1 MNVCIVI
8 GRKYVEMISADCF
21 LHGHGSM
28 EESSL
33 KEKTAKGL
41 FWGGFSNGMQ
51 QLLNLF
57 FGIFLARLLSPS
69 DYGLVG
75 MLTIFT
81 LIAGSLQESG
91 FISAIT
97 NRRDV
102 TSNDYNA
109 VFWFSI
115 LVSASVYVLLFFCAP
130 LIARFYDE
138 PKLIPL
144 SRFIFLCF
152 VLSSTTTAHSAYL
165 FRNLMVKKRTIA
177 QLSAL
182 AVSGTIG
189 VTAAYN
195 GLAYWGIALQSVTYV
210 LVSSMCYWVLTP
222 WRPSFHV
229 DFRPLREMFGFS
241 SRVLATNIFIHIN
254 NNIFSVLLGR
264 LFSAAQVG
272 YYTQAAKWNMMGY
285 NTINGMIVGVA
296 QPVLSQVADD
306 RVRQL
311 AVFRKMLRFTAFCL
325 FSADAGA
332 CFHCPGT
339 DCRMRYREMAR
350 QRTYD
355 ADIVCMGSIRPGA
368 RIIFQSCHQQREILH
383 IHVEYHYIMSAANRC
398 VGIDGPLWNRKHDC
412 GFRCSEYG
420 LAWGM
425 VSVCPQAARFAFSR
439 PAERCASFCPHR
451 RSNDGDD
458 LLYNTGNSEYLPVVG
473 RKGGNSCR
481 YIYGDDVGVP
491 GQGVA

>member
-1 MNVCIVI
+1 
-8 GRKYVEMISADCF
+8 
-21 LHGHGSM
+21 M

-115 LVSASVYVLLFFCAP
+115 LVSVSVYVLLFFCAP

-138 PKLIPL
+138 PRLIPL

-152 VLSSTTTAHSAYL
+152 VLSSTATAHSAYL

-182 AVSGTIG
+182 AVSGTVG

-210 LVSSMCYWVLTP
+210 LVSSMCYWLLTP

-241 SRVLATNIFIHIN
+241 SRVLATNIFVHIN

-285 NTINGMIVGVA
+285 NTVNGMIVGVA
-296 QPVLSQVADD
+296 QPVLSQVAGD
-306 RVRQL
+306 RARQL
-311 AVFRKMLRFTAFCL
+311 AVFRKMLRFTAFVSFPLMLGLAFIARELIVVCVTGKWLASVPMMQILCVWGAFVPVQGL
-325 FSADAGA
+325 FSNLVISSGKSHIYMWNTIIL
-332 CFHCPGT
+332 CLL
-339 DCRMRYREMAR
+339 
-350 QRTYD
+350 Q
-355 ADIVCMGSIRPGA
+355 IVVLVS
-368 RIIFQSCHQQREILH
+368 
-383 IHVEYHYIMSAANRC
+383 MSPY
-398 VGIDGPLWNRKHDC
+398 GIENMIVA
-412 GFRCSEYG
+412 FVAVNM
-420 LAWGM
+420 AWGM
-425 VSVCPQAARFAFSR
+425 VSVCPPAARFTFSR
-439 PAERCASFCPHR
+439 FAERRAPFCPHR
-451 RSNDGDD
+451 IGNDGSD
-458 LLYNTGNSEYLPVVG
+458 LLYNARNFGYLLVVG
-473 RKGGNSCR
+473 CKSGNGGR
-481 YIYGDDVGVP
+481 YICGDDVGVP
-491 GQGVA
+491 GQSVAREHRIFETALCPS

>member
-1 MNVCIVI
+1 
-8 GRKYVEMISADCF
+8 
-21 LHGHGSM
+21 M

-115 LVSASVYVLLFFCAP
+115 LVSVSVYVLLFFCAP

-138 PKLIPL
+138 PRLIPL

-152 VLSSTTTAHSAYL
+152 VLSSTATAHSAYL

-182 AVSGTIG
+182 AVSGTVG

-195 GLAYWGIALQSVTYV
+195 GLAYWGLS
-210 LVSSMCYWVLTP
+210 L
-222 WRPSFHV
+222 
-229 DFRPLREMFGFS
+229 
-241 SRVLATNIFIHIN
+241 IHI
-254 NNIFSVLLGR
+254 
-264 LFSAAQVG
+264 
-272 YYTQAAKWNMMGY
+272 
-285 NTINGMIVGVA
+285 
-296 QPVLSQVADD
+296 
-306 RVRQL
+306 
-311 AVFRKMLRFTAFCL
+311 
-325 FSADAGA
+325 
-332 CFHCPGT
+332 
-339 DCRMRYREMAR
+339 
-350 QRTYD
+350 
-355 ADIVCMGSIRPGA
+355 
-368 RIIFQSCHQQREILH
+368 
-383 IHVEYHYIMSAANRC
+383 
-398 VGIDGPLWNRKHDC
+398 
-412 GFRCSEYG
+412 
-420 LAWGM
+420 
-425 VSVCPQAARFAFSR
+425 
-439 PAERCASFCPHR
+439 
-451 RSNDGDD
+451 
-458 LLYNTGNSEYLPVVG
+458 
-473 RKGGNSCR
+473 
-481 YIYGDDVGVP
+481 
-491 GQGVA
+491 

>member
-1 MNVCIVI
+1 
-8 GRKYVEMISADCF
+8 
-21 LHGHGSM
+21 M

-115 LVSASVYVLLFFCAP
+115 LVSVSVYVLLFFCAP

-138 PKLIPL
+138 PRLIPL

-152 VLSSTTTAHSAYL
+152 VLSSTATAHSAYL

-182 AVSGTIG
+182 AVSGTVG

-210 LVSSMCYWVLTP
+210 LVSSMCYWLLTP
-222 WRPSFHV
+222 WRPSFHI
-229 DFRPLREMFGFS
+229 DFRPLRCSVSAAGCW
-241 SRVLATNIFIHIN
+241 RP
-254 NNIFSVLLGR
+254 IFSYTSTTIFFRFFWDGFFLLSK
-264 LFSAAQVG
+264 SA
-272 YYTQAAKWNMMGY
+272 
-285 NTINGMIVGVA
+285 IIRRR
-296 QPVLSQVADD
+296 PS
-306 RVRQL
+306 
-311 AVFRKMLRFTAFCL
+311 
-325 FSADAGA
+325 
-332 CFHCPGT
+332 GT
-339 DCRMRYREMAR
+339 
-350 QRTYD
+350 
-355 ADIVCMGSIRPGA
+355 
-368 RIIFQSCHQQREILH
+368 
-383 IHVEYHYIMSAANRC
+383 
-398 VGIDGPLWNRKHDC
+398 
-412 GFRCSEYG
+412 
-420 LAWGM
+420 
-425 VSVCPQAARFAFSR
+425 
-439 PAERCASFCPHR
+439 
-451 RSNDGDD
+451 
-458 LLYNTGNSEYLPVVG
+458 
-473 RKGGNSCR
+473 
-481 YIYGDDVGVP
+481 
-491 GQGVA
+491 

>member
-1 MNVCIVI
+1 
-8 GRKYVEMISADCF
+8 
-21 LHGHGSM
+21 M

-115 LVSASVYVLLFFCAP
+115 LVSVSVYVLLFFCAP

-138 PKLIPL
+138 PRVIPL

-152 VLSSTTTAHSAYL
+152 VLSSTATAHSAYL

-182 AVSGTIG
+182 AVSGTVG

-210 LVSSMCYWVLTP
+210 LVSSMCYWLLTP
-222 WRPSFHV
+222 WRPSIHI
-229 DFRPLREMFGFS
+229 DFRPVWRCSVSAAGCW
-241 SRVLATNIFIHIN
+241 RP
-254 NNIFSVLLGR
+254 IFSYTSTTIFFRFFWDGFFLLSK
-264 LFSAAQVG
+264 SA
-272 YYTQAAKWNMMGY
+272 
-285 NTINGMIVGVA
+285 IIRRR
-296 QPVLSQVADD
+296 PS
-306 RVRQL
+306 
-311 AVFRKMLRFTAFCL
+311 
-325 FSADAGA
+325 
-332 CFHCPGT
+332 GT
-339 DCRMRYREMAR
+339 
-350 QRTYD
+350 
-355 ADIVCMGSIRPGA
+355 
-368 RIIFQSCHQQREILH
+368 
-383 IHVEYHYIMSAANRC
+383 
-398 VGIDGPLWNRKHDC
+398 
-412 GFRCSEYG
+412 
-420 LAWGM
+420 
-425 VSVCPQAARFAFSR
+425 
-439 PAERCASFCPHR
+439 
-451 RSNDGDD
+451 
-458 LLYNTGNSEYLPVVG
+458 
-473 RKGGNSCR
+473 
-481 YIYGDDVGVP
+481 
-491 GQGVA
+491 

>member
-152 VLSSTTTAHSAYL
+152 VLSSTTT
-165 FRNLMVKKRTIA
+165 
-177 QLSAL
+177 
-182 AVSGTIG
+182 
-189 VTAAYN
+189 
-195 GLAYWGIALQSVTYV
+195 
-210 LVSSMCYWVLTP
+210 
-222 WRPSFHV
+222 
-229 DFRPLREMFGFS
+229 
-241 SRVLATNIFIHIN
+241 
-254 NNIFSVLLGR
+254 
-264 LFSAAQVG
+264 
-272 YYTQAAKWNMMGY
+272 
-285 NTINGMIVGVA
+285 
-296 QPVLSQVADD
+296 
-306 RVRQL
+306 
-311 AVFRKMLRFTAFCL
+311 
-325 FSADAGA
+325 
-332 CFHCPGT
+332 
-339 DCRMRYREMAR
+339 
-350 QRTYD
+350 
-355 ADIVCMGSIRPGA
+355 
-368 RIIFQSCHQQREILH
+368 
-383 IHVEYHYIMSAANRC
+383 
-398 VGIDGPLWNRKHDC
+398 GP
-412 GFRCSEYG
+412 
-420 LAWGM
+420 
-425 VSVCPQAARFAFSR
+425 
-439 PAERCASFCPHR
+439 
-451 RSNDGDD
+451 
-458 LLYNTGNSEYLPVVG
+458 
-473 RKGGNSCR
+473 
-481 YIYGDDVGVP
+481 
-491 GQGVA
+491 